1 MSSVAPSPSS
11 PPESD
16 VYDLL
21 GIGFGPAAVA
31 IAIALSEHN
40 SNAPSPS
47 SSSSHVRAPQYSSL
61 GGLQQALGY
70 DPSRGVAQNGEG
82 AQRAERGRPIKAA
95 FVEKHDGFKWH
106 PGMMLEG
113 SRMQISFL
121 KDLATLRNPQSP
133 YTFLSYLA
141 SFSPSRLVSFI
152 SLSTFTPTRREF
164 ADYLQWCA
172 QKVEGEINARGGT
185 IGYGEEVVAVE
196 ALLPDEDE
204 VKLLKVTSRRVETG
218 EIVHR
223 FTRNLVV
230 SAGGSPKFPPPLR
243 TPDLLASKRV
253 LHTSSFLE
261 QIESVLSSS
270 LLAPS
275 STTFSS
281 RPIRLAVIGGG
292 QSATECFLALRSKLS
307 ALLPQLQAQ
316 GLLQHRPQIDLL
328 IRKAAL
334 RPTDEGAF
342 SNEVF
347 DPAMSAAVYGLEG
360 EKRQM
365 VLDEARNTNYSIVN
379 PVTLEAV
386 YDALYSQKVE
396 EDVLA
401 RTSSDPIKLLLD
413 PKLTIHPYT
422 NILSA
427 STSSSGAVSLDL
439 LNIVLDKHRTVEYDA
454 VVCGT
459 GYDRQLWRQILF
471 PSAASASGI
480 ANEEP
485 ATVSLTELFSPT
497 APALHAPTPSLPSP
511 PLELSL
517 SSSAFDSSYSS
528 SASLPSS
535 RPLST
540 TGSSSSSSSDDTHYF
555 RRCLST
561 SGAST
566 SPSTP
571 PVSHP
576 SASRERAKTPSSSRE
591 EAHDYP
597 VGENYRLQLP
607 VEVARDGKAK
617 RFKPTVWLQGSCEK
631 SHGISDSLLS
641 VLAVRSGEVVS
652 AMLDEAWFGADEQ

>member
-1 MSSVAPSPSS
+1 MTSVAPSSSS
-11 PPESD
+11 PPASD

-21 GIGFGPAAVA
+21 GIGFGPASVA

-70 DPSRGVAQNGEG
+70 DPSRGEAQNGGGVYG
-82 AQRAERGRPIKAA
+82 AGRRRPIKAA
-95 FVEKHDGFKWH
+95 FVERHEGFKWH

-121 KDLATLRNPQSP
+121 KDLATLRNPQSS

-172 QKVEGEINARGGT
+172 QKVEGEVNAHGGT

-204 VKLLKVTSRRVETG
+204 VKLLKVTSRRLETG
-218 EIVHR
+218 EIIHR

-230 SAGGSPKFPPPLR
+230 STGGSPQFPPSLR
-243 TPDLLASKRV
+243 TPDLIASKRV

-261 QIESVLSSS
+261 QIDSVLSSS
-270 LLAPS
+270 LLAS
-275 STTFSS
+275 SSSAPFSS

-307 ALLPQLQAQ
+307 ALLPQLRAR

-360 EKRQM
+360 KKRQM
-365 VLDEARNTNYSIVN
+365 VLEEARNTNYSIVN
-379 PVTLEAV
+379 PITLEAV
-386 YDALYSQKVE
+386 YEALYSQKVE

-401 RTSSDPIKLLLD
+401 RASSDTAKLLLD
-413 PKLTIHPYT
+413 PKLVIHPYT

-427 STSSSGAVSLDL
+427 SMSPSGVVSLDL
-439 LNIVLDKHRTVEYDA
+439 RNIVTDKHRTVEYDA
-454 VVCGT
+454 IVCGT
-459 GYDRQLWRQILF
+459 GYDRQGWRHILF
-471 PSAASASGI
+471 PSAAPLGGA
-480 ANEEP
+480 ANEES
-485 ATVSLTELFSPT
+485 ATVSLTDLFSST
-497 APALHAPTPSLPSP
+497 TPALDAPTPSLPSP
-511 PLELSL
+511 PLDLNL
-517 SSSAFDSSYSS
+517 PSSPFDSPYPS

-540 TGSSSSSSSDDTHYF
+540 TGSSSSSSSDDAHYF
-555 RRCLST
+555 QMSLST
-561 SGAST
+561 SAAST

-571 PVSHP
+571 PASHP
-576 SASRERAKTPSSSRE
+576 SGSRERAKRPS
-591 EAHDYP
+591 EAHNYP

-617 RFKPTVWLQGSCEK
+617 SFKPTVWLQGSCEK

-652 AMLDEAWFGADEQ
+652 AMLDEAWFGAD